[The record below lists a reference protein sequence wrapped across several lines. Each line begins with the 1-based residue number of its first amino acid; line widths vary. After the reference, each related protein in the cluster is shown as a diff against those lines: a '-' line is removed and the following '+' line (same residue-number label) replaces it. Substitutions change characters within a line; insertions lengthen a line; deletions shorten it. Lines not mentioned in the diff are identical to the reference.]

1 MKKLKNKAGLTL
13 IEMLCT
19 LLIMVLLVMAIGV
32 GMDTGTRIY
41 TDATFEA
48 ESATLAGILNNSLGD
63 ILRYSMDVRVPS
75 AAEKA
80 EKGVPENVEFL
91 FTSLDY
97 GIQDAYF
104 YTPQHENGGYM
115 GALQMKNIRNADVMD
130 LVNEGAYP
138 NLAVSNFVIK
148 YIDNDDKTRGVV
160 GGYFDIDYTIYN
172 EHDMTKSRKVDLI
185 VRLMND

>member
-1 MKKLKNKAGLTL
+1 MKKLRNKAGLTL

-41 TDATFEA
+41 ADATFEA

-63 ILRYSMDVRVPS
+63 ILRYSNVRVPDEE
-75 AAEKA
+75 EKA
-80 EKGVPENVEFL
+80 EKGIPANVEFL
-91 FTSLDY
+91 FTSMDY

-104 YTPQHENGGYM
+104 YTPKDAEGRYM
-115 GALQMKNIRNADVMD
+115 GTLQMKNIRNADVMD

-138 NLAVSNFVIK
+138 NLGVTNFVIEYTPRTGTGVDGSYFSITYDICNK
-148 YIDNDDKTRGVV
+148 QDDSKV
-160 GGYFDIDYTIYN
+160 
-172 EHDMTKSRKVDLI
+172 RKVETI